1 MIDGRQATR
10 ILFCADPLDKRHV
23 DSVYEPEA
31 AAAEGLGV
39 AYDLLDFEALI
50 NDGNAS
56 TAVRGVRQSMERK
69 CPPGR
74 TIEVRVSSRQTA
86 HAKKAG
92 SYRRSDPPTS
102 AV

>member
-1 MIDGRQATR
+1 MPTHWTSGTLI
-10 ILFCADPLDKRHV
+10 
-23 DSVYEPEA
+23 VYEPEA

-56 TAVRGVRQSMERK
+56 TAVRGAQQSMERK

-86 HAKKAG
+86 YAKNGLLSPIRSTDIG
-92 SYRRSDPPTS
+92 SLTDRSPE
-102 AV
+102 